1 MGHNSA
7 ASWGKC
13 FFLEPNAPSNVGVT
27 TVAED
32 LKSLTVTW
40 TASTTADVS
49 YTVSLKKGDTPVK
62 TETDVSGQT
71 KTIDG
76 LTLTAWTQYTVV
88 VVAVIGGESS
98 SGADKTFYTS
108 KSEGDCISWELYSW
122 MQ

>member
-1 MGHNSA
+1 M
-7 ASWGKC
+7 
-13 FFLEPNAPSNVGVT
+13 

-49 YTVSLKKGDTPVK
+49 YTVRLKKGDTPVK

-76 LTLTAWTQYTVV
+76 FTLTAGTQYTVV

-98 SGADKTFYTS
+98 AGADKTFYTS
-108 KSEGDCISWELYSW
+108 KSEGDCIS
-122 MQ
+122 